1 MFLFGRFLKGV
12 LGSLFGMVMFF
23 PVPVLCFMGFPDLWT
38 NLINSKFGQ
47 SHPVLIG
54 VWGVLFLMGV
64 VVLWAGLLV
73 MTIYIFPYMLPKSI
87 VFKEELEEI
96 PLWETVMTYESEH
109 EMWGNYGTEPSLRLT
124 FYDDFFVIVIGISKR
139 KYYYRDIASIEI
151 GKGDNYNGILIKFKE
166 FNPEKKLFPFYIYFR
181 KEQRLKLACFILS
194 NKTGLECKGR
204 VFKWTREN
212 IKEWIKET
220 GEKD

>member
-12 LGSLFGMVMFF
+12 AGSLLSLFWAFSLF
-23 PVPVLCFMGFPDLWT
+23 LCGGAGLKTIMYSEEILS
-38 NLINSKFGQ
+38 LKSA
-47 SHPVLIG
+47 HPILALLLVGLIG
-54 VWGVLFLMGV
+54 FGV
-64 VVLWAGLLV
+64 VFVMAFFLV
-73 MTIYIFPYMLPKSI
+73 MGIYIFPYMLPKSI

-96 PLWETVMTYESEH
+96 PLWETLMTYESEH

-124 FYDDFFVIVIGISKR
+124 FYDDFFVMVIGISRR
-139 KYYYRDIASIEI
+139 KYYYRDIESIEI
-151 GKGDNYNGILIKFKE
+151 GKGKKCSGILIKFKK
-166 FNPEKKLFPFYIYFR
+166 FNPEKKLFPFYIYFS

-220 GEKD
+220 EEKD